1 MVHVLW
7 ACFLLFVKTPARTR
21 VVLESTGGIKF
32 RTLER
37 LRFNCVGGDA
47 LLTSNCTAVSVSLF
61 GWAKVCYGQLPVL
74 AKLAGFLA
82 TQLPTPPYSL
92 FLFFLLRLEPEKEEK
107 KKKTETLVFV
117 FSLALLKRALPVSRS
132 FLTSFLSSFNFNFF
146 SFLLSVSDLESDL
159 KKYIFS

>member
-7 ACFLLFVKTPARTR
+7 AYFLLFVNTPARTR

-32 RTLER
+32 RTLEW

-92 FLFFLLRLEPEKEEK
+92 SLFFFLLRLEPEKEEK

-117 FSLALLKRALPVSRS
+117 FPLALLKRALPVSRS
-132 FLTSFLSSFNFNFF
+132 LLLLSYLLSILILFLFFFLS
-146 SFLLSVSDLESDL
+146 LIW
-159 KKYIFS
+159 KAT